1 MTVRLQDTGLSN
13 GIWRGLLDTGT
24 KARPDLV
31 LSCNGELLAGLPVEV
46 EPAAS
51 GAWALSVHL
60 PAKLLNDGYQI
71 CQLLDRVSQNSV
83 GQFVLFA
90 GCAPPSDLSA
100 EVALLRAEVEMIK
113 RAMRQNSPQKRDK

>member
-13 GIWRGLLDTGT
+13 GIWRGLLDNGT
-24 KARPDLV
+24 KTRPDLV
-31 LSCNGELLAGLPVEV
+31 LSCNGELLADLPIEI

-51 GAWALSVHL
+51 GAWALSVRL
-60 PAKLLNDGYQI
+60 PAELLSDGYQI
-71 CQLLDRVSQNSV
+71 FQLLDRASQDSV

-90 GCAPPSDLSA
+90 GGAPPADLTA

-113 RAMRQNSPQKRDK
+113 RALRQNSPQKHGK